1 MRPEV
6 VEALH
11 YAERLRQQPNTYWET
26 HKPEIGKDYSF
37 LSTDEHNANF
47 DRLVVAYDY
56 IRTCLL
62 QKIPD
67 LDIYPG
73 TTTNLC
79 LRWDDNT
86 HNEII
91 LELSLYGPL
100 VAPFVYG
107 QAPSNVQEVLE
118 ECITACGLIPLTE
131 EEIAELEENRTFLS
145 IFP

>member
-6 VEALH
+6 IEALH
-11 YAERLRQQPNTYWET
+11 YAERLRQHSNPYWET

-47 DRLVVAYDY
+47 DRLVVAYDR

-62 QKIPD
+62 QKIRD
-67 LDIYPG
+67 LNIYPG

-79 LRWDDNT
+79 FHWDDNT

-107 QAPSNVQEVLE
+107 QPPSNVQGVLE
-118 ECITACGLIPLTE
+118 ECIRACGLILLTE
-131 EEIAELEENRTFLS
+131 EEIVELEENDSFLS